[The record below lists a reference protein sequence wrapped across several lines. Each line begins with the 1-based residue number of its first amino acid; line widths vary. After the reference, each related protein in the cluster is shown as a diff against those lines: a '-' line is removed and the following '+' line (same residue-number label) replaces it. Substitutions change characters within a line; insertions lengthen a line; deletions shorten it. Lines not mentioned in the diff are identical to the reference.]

1 MLQNQRPFL
10 VFATL
15 HFFREIKKHVT
26 SFNHVYKYLRF
37 QTSDGISR
45 SEQGVLKNPGTDNEA
60 LEVKGSYSYKGPDG
74 KDITVNFVANEQ
86 GYQPVVSA
94 RRK

>member
-1 MLQNQRPFL
+1 VFL
-10 VFATL
+10 Y
-15 HFFREIKKHVT
+15 
-26 SFNHVYKYLRF
+26 SRF

-45 SEQGVLKNPGTDNEA
+45 NEEGILKNPGTDNEA

-74 KDITVNFVANEQ
+74 KDITVNFVANEN